1 LLKNKPHIVLI
12 TTWFPPQKGVA
23 VNRMYAFA
31 KYLENF
37 NYKVSVITITTG
49 NEKDKEQTGTTNI
62 YRLKNNAFLRYLNE
76 IPGESR
82 TLHSIKVIWNYFINK
97 LGVKKYNAWHSHVI
111 ATLEQINIEEKIDI
125 VISSFSPEETHLAA
139 YKFCIKYP
147 SVKWIADMRDE
158 MSKNPHINASAQNK
172 LAEIEN
178 MINQRCTAI
187 TAVSEPILNDFKNL
201 LPRIKYF
208 EEIRNG
214 YDHSINRSDNF
225 NDVFTICYAG
235 TFYGDRKPDTF
246 FNALFHFIKQ
256 TQTSIII
263 KFIGTH
269 KNFNIPKELEKFCQF
284 IPQVTNAQ
292 AIEIISK
299 ADANL
304 LILPPVSGKGVYSG
318 KIFDYLSVYKPIIAV
333 VDKDDVAADL
343 IRKLNAGYIADF
355 NNTNEIVQAIQQAY
369 VRWKEQ
375 KPFHV
380 NTNSIE
386 LLHRQ
391 HQVKKLALLINI
403 ILEA

>member
-49 NEKDKEQTGTTNI
+49 NEKDKEQAGTTNI

-178 MINQRCTAI
+178 MIKQRNIGPVYLPLKPPNPQTPKPSNPG
-187 TAVSEPILNDFKNL
+187 TLKPRNPQTPKPSNL
-201 LPRIKYF
+201 LTP
-208 EEIRNG
+208 
-214 YDHSINRSDNF
+214 
-225 NDVFTICYAG
+225 
-235 TFYGDRKPDTF
+235 KP
-246 FNALFHFIKQ
+246 
-256 TQTSIII
+256 S
-263 KFIGTH
+263 
-269 KNFNIPKELEKFCQF
+269 
-284 IPQVTNAQ
+284 
-292 AIEIISK
+292 
-299 ADANL
+299 NL
-304 LILPPVSGKGVYSG
+304 LTTL
-318 KIFDYLSVYKPIIAV
+318 
-333 VDKDDVAADL
+333 
-343 IRKLNAGYIADF
+343 
-355 NNTNEIVQAIQQAY
+355 
-369 VRWKEQ
+369 
-375 KPFHV
+375 
-380 NTNSIE
+380 
-386 LLHRQ
+386 
-391 HQVKKLALLINI
+391 
-403 ILEA
+403 